1 MVPMDESSGFVYC
14 RNCLAPGGKFL
25 SQPFI
30 GAPRFSFGE
39 RAFQL
44 RGMLLEGELVEQQQV
59 QWNPESALA
68 DPAGSQSDSTNEL
81 HLVTRAQCGD
91 EESFGRLVQP
101 HMRKAFCTA
110 FKITRNREDA
120 EDVAQQAMLNA
131 FLHIHQFRGRS
142 RFSTWLLRI
151 VMNEALMRVRRRQS
165 EAKYLCL
172 DPDSDQRPSFL
183 ETLPA
188 EETSHPEVLYSK
200 AERRETLWQAI
211 EGLSKRLRVVVCAL
225 GLQERKAK
233 EAARMLDLSQ
243 SAVKTRFLRARQ
255 QLRQCLAERAC
266 T

>member
-1 MVPMDESSGFVYC
+1 M
-14 RNCLAPGGKFL
+14 
-25 SQPFI
+25 
-30 GAPRFSFGE
+30 
-39 RAFQL
+39 
-44 RGMLLEGELVEQQQV
+44 EQQRAR
-59 QWNPESALA
+59 WNRESMPS
-68 DPAGSQSDSTNEL
+68 DPGDSRSDSRNEL
-81 HLVTRAQCGD
+81 LLVTRAQGGD

-151 VMNEALMRVRRRQS
+151 VMNEALMRVRRRRS
-165 EAKYLCL
+165 EAKYLCV
-172 DPDSDQRPSFL
+172 DSDSDQRPSL
-183 ETLPA
+183 LDTLPA

-200 AERRETLWQAI
+200 AERRDTLWEAI

-233 EAARMLDLSQ
+233 EAARILDLSQ

-255 QLRQCLAERAC
+255 QLRQCLTERAC